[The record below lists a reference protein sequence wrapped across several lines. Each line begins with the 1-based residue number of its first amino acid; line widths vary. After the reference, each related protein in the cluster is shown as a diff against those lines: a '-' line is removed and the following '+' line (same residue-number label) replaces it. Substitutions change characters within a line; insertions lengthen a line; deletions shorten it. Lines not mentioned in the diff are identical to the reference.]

1 MPKERILIRSA
12 TLQIFNRMIW
22 FIALFSL
29 AMIAVDCMAVKRLF
43 GDRNRK
49 RRTAITIC
57 VLAADLLPFLSMAA
71 VFLFSR
77 DNTTGVMMFSAWMF
91 YLYMITAVSRLPF
104 NLAAAL
110 SRNGAVR
117 VLGATVSLV
126 MVGMFVYGM
135 AVTRTDYEVKRV
147 TIESDHLP
155 AAFDG
160 YAIAV
165 ISDIHIGTMLRPQR
179 ELTRLAELCN
189 SLHPDM
195 VAFCGDLVNIRYTEI
210 DEPIA
215 RALTLFSAPDGVF
228 SVIGNH
234 DTGCYI
240 RDSLSL
246 TPEENT
252 ARLIEKE
259 TEAGWRV
266 LDDRTDY
273 IRRGADSI
281 AVTGI
286 SFSRGLKD
294 NRHSQHIPAAEI
306 DGIYAS
312 VPDSLFDITLA
323 HIPQL
328 WTPILEKR
336 LADLTLSGHVHAMQM
351 KFPAGERGVSPARLV
366 YPRWSGL
373 YEEDGRAL
381 YVNDGIGCVLYP
393 MRIGARPE
401 ITLITLKY
409 RIMPQK

>member
-1 MPKERILIRSA
+1 
-12 TLQIFNRMIW
+12 MIG
-22 FIALFSL
+22 
-29 AMIAVDCMAVKRLF
+29 VDLMAVGRLA
-43 GDRNRK
+43 GNGNRR
-49 RRTAITIC
+49 RRTATTIC
-57 VLAADLLPFLSMAA
+57 ALAADLLPFLSMAA
-71 VFLFSR
+71 VFFLSR

-91 YLYMITAVSRLPF
+91 YLYMITAVARVPF
-104 NLAAAL
+104 NLAAVL
-110 SRNGAVR
+110 SRNRAVR
-117 VLGATVSLV
+117 TAGAAVSLA
-126 MVGMFVYGM
+126 MIAMFVYGM

-147 TIESDHLP
+147 TIESDRLP

-160 YAIAV
+160 YEIAL
-165 ISDIHIGTMLRPQR
+165 ISDIHIGTMLRPQK
-179 ELTRLAELCN
+179 ELARIAELCD

-210 DEPIA
+210 DAPIA
-215 RALTLFSAPDGVF
+215 RALARFSAPDGVF

-234 DTGCYI
+234 DIGVYI
-240 RDSLSL
+240 RDSVSL

-266 LDDRTDY
+266 LDDRTEY

-286 SFSRGLKD
+286 SFTRTLHEE
-294 NRHSQHIPAAEI
+294 RHSPHIPAVGLDE
-306 DGIYAS
+306 IYAS

-351 KFPAGERGVSPARLV
+351 KFPAGELGVSPARLL

-373 YEEDGRAL
+373 YEENGRAL
-381 YVNDGIGCVLYP
+381 YINDGIGCVLYP

-401 ITLITLKY
+401 ITLITLK
-409 RIMPQK
+409 RRVMP

>member
-1 MPKERILIRSA
+1 
-12 TLQIFNRMIW
+12 MIG
-22 FIALFSL
+22 
-29 AMIAVDCMAVKRLF
+29 VDLMAVGRLT
-43 GDRNRK
+43 GNGNRR

-57 VLAADLLPFLSMAA
+57 ALAADLLPFLSMAA
-71 VFLFSR
+71 VFFLSR

-91 YLYMITAVSRLPF
+91 YLYMIAAVARVPF
-104 NLAAAL
+104 NLAAVL
-110 SRNGAVR
+110 SRNRAVR
-117 VLGATVSLV
+117 TAGAAMSLAMIAV
-126 MVGMFVYGM
+126 FVYGM

-147 TIESDHLP
+147 TIESDRLP

-160 YAIAV
+160 YGIAL
-165 ISDIHIGTMLRPQR
+165 ISDIHIGTMLRPQK
-179 ELTRLAELCN
+179 ELARIAELCD

-210 DEPIA
+210 DAPIA
-215 RALTLFSAPDGVF
+215 RALARFSAPDGVF

-234 DTGCYI
+234 DIGVYI
-240 RDSLSL
+240 RDSISL

-266 LDDRTDY
+266 LDDRTEY

-286 SFSRGLKD
+286 SFTRTQHEE
-294 NRHSQHIPAAEI
+294 RHSPHIPTVGLDE
-306 DGIYAS
+306 IYAS

-336 LADLTLSGHVHAMQM
+336 LSDLTLSGHVHAMQM
-351 KFPAGERGVSPARLV
+351 KFPAGERGVSPARLL

-373 YEEDGRAL
+373 YEENGRAL
-381 YVNDGIGCVLYP
+381 YINDGIGCVLYP

-401 ITLITLKY
+401 ITLITLK
-409 RIMPQK
+409 RRVMP

>member
-1 MPKERILIRSA
+1 
-12 TLQIFNRMIW
+12 MIG
-22 FIALFSL
+22 
-29 AMIAVDCMAVKRLF
+29 VDLMAVGRLA
-43 GDRNRK
+43 GNGNRR

-57 VLAADLLPFLSMAA
+57 ALAADLLPFLSMAA
-71 VFLFSR
+71 VFFLSR

-91 YLYMITAVSRLPF
+91 YLYMIAAVARVPF
-104 NLAAAL
+104 NLAAVL
-110 SRNGAVR
+110 SRNRAVR
-117 VLGATVSLV
+117 AAGAAVSLA
-126 MVGMFVYGM
+126 MIAMFVYGM

-147 TIESDHLP
+147 TIESDRLP

-160 YAIAV
+160 YGIAV
-165 ISDIHIGTMLRPQR
+165 ISDIHIGTMLRPQN
-179 ELTRLAELCN
+179 ELARIAELCD

-195 VAFCGDLVNIRYTEI
+195 VAFCGDLVNIRCTEI
-210 DEPIA
+210 DAPIA
-215 RALTLFSAPDGVF
+215 RALARFSAPDGVF

-234 DTGCYI
+234 DTGVYI
-240 RDSLSL
+240 RDSVAL
-246 TPEENT
+246 TPEDNT

-259 TEAGWRV
+259 AEAGWRV
-266 LDDRTDY
+266 LDDRTEY

-286 SFSRGLKD
+286 SFTRTQHEE
-294 NRHSQHIPAAEI
+294 RHSPHIPVIGLDE
-306 DGIYAS
+306 IYAS

-351 KFPAGERGVSPARLV
+351 KFPAGERGVSPARLL

-373 YEEDGRAL
+373 YEENGRAL
-381 YVNDGIGCVLYP
+381 YINDGIGCVLYP

-401 ITLITLKY
+401 ITLITLK
-409 RIMPQK
+409 RRVMP